1 MTDRSS
7 LSPQAL
13 LHLAKEQRALESEEI
28 GPLVLS
34 GARRP
39 VTTLAR
45 ELGKGAAPGS
55 VVQGEDLESAA
66 ALVYFLR
73 GKPKKDDLR
82 QLRAA
87 GKARVPVICVR
98 IGGEP
103 GPLPNVLATDVIELE
118 GGQPAPVDEIAR
130 LLARRLESRAPALAA
145 RIPALRSGV
154 CNELI
159 QSSAR
164 RASAIGAATLVRA
177 PDLPALF
184 LEQARLVLRLGHA
197 HDRRLDAKR
206 GAEIALVLAAG
217 LGLRRLARKIRHET
231 FVPAWAMQSSIAYGG
246 TKALGEAAR
255 LFFSGDGN
263 EHGSPDSDRA

>member
-1 MTDRSS
+1 
-7 LSPQAL
+7 L
-13 LHLAKEQRALESEEI
+13 LRLAKEQRKLESEEI
-28 GPLVLS
+28 GPLALS

-39 VTTLAR
+39 VTALAR

-55 VVQGEDLESAA
+55 VVQDEDLERAE

-73 GKPKKDDLR
+73 GRPKKDDLSR
-82 QLRAA
+82 LRAA
-87 GKARVPVICVR
+87 GKARIPVICVQ

-118 GGQPAPVDEIAR
+118 SGQPAPVEEIAR
-130 LLARRLESRAPALAA
+130 LLARRLEGRAPALAA
-145 RIPALRSGV
+145 RIPALRAGV
-154 CNELI
+154 CAEMI
-159 QSSAR
+159 QRSAR

-184 LEQARLVLRLGHA
+184 FEQARLVLQLGHA

-217 LGLRRLARKIRHET
+217 LGMRRLARKVRGET
-231 FVPAWAMQSSIAYGG
+231 LFPAWAMQSSIAYAG
-246 TKALGEAAR
+246 TRGLGEAALR
-255 LFFSGDGN
+255 FFSGDRN
-263 EHGSPDSDRA
+263 QLGSSDSDRT